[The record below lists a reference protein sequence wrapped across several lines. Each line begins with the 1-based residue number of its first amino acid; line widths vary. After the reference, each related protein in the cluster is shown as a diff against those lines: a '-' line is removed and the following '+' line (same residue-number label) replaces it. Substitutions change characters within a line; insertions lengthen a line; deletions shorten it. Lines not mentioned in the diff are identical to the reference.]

1 MWGVVATVCLDC
13 VGSRRQAKGG
23 AGERPVADPALV
35 LLRASEQEVICAEKI
50 GPTKLAAKLASSL
63 RSAESKAA
71 WAEEARASAI
81 VGSCP
86 RSQREV
92 CWRGEFLLFVDAV
105 HLM

>member
-1 MWGVVATVCLDC
+1 MGVISCGKLDSVVSC
-13 VGSRRQAKGG
+13 RQAAGG
-23 AGERPVADPALV
+23 VRERPVADPALV
-35 LLRASEQEVICAEKI
+35 LLRASKQEVICAEMI

-92 CWRGEFLLFVDAV
+92 CWRGEFPVTCK
-105 HLM
+105 